1 MQSAEAMETENCTQ
15 DTTYALTKDYKL
27 YCTLKR
33 SFDIILGI
41 LAIVLLSPLMIIVSI
56 AIKLNSKG
64 SVIFKQKRVGLN
76 GKYFNIYKFR
86 TMVCNAEDTLK
97 KLTEEQKRE
106 FEKNFKLENDPR
118 ITSIG
123 KILRKTSLDEL
134 PQLLNIVYG
143 NMSIV
148 GPRPIVQNEIYKYGK
163 YTKKLFSVKP
173 GLTGMWQANGRSST
187 SYQQRIR
194 MDMYYIDN
202 RSLWMDFKIIVKTA
216 MSVLKSEGAC

>member
-1 MQSAEAMETENCTQ
+1 MQSAEAMEAENCTQ

-33 SFDIILGI
+33 SLDIILGI

-148 GPRPIVQNEIYKYGK
+148 GPRPIVQKEIYKYGK

-187 SYQQRIR
+187 SYHQRIR

-216 MSVLKSEGAC
+216 MSVLKREGAC